1 MQTYMDTFARFRSLG
16 TLNQI
21 ETLLAN
27 YESVG
32 MDSFEKAQLG
42 KPHTKN
48 SAESMISDP
57 ILTAVSLACVESDEA
72 KTLIP
77 SLSEK
82 MADDDLTNLCE
93 QISQQRQFMDDA

>member
-42 KPHTKN
+42 KPHSKN
-48 SAESMISDP
+48 SAESMISDS
-57 ILTAVSLACVESDEA
+57 IL
-72 KTLIP
+72 
-77 SLSEK
+77 
-82 MADDDLTNLCE
+82 M
-93 QISQQRQFMDDA
+93 